1 MAVVVTGAAGF
12 IARHVVAR
20 LQAAGHRV
28 IGIDRRGWQPRA
40 DEQRVLGDLAEPDA
54 VLDEV
59 LRRATG
65 VVHLA
70 ARPGV
75 RDRTPGIETLRH
87 RDNILAGARVLDL
100 VPDAVPVV
108 VASSSSVYG
117 GAGPPDDPRA
127 CHEDDQMAPRGGYA
141 ESKFVL
147 EGLCRDRAERGGR
160 VSVVRPF
167 TVAGEGQRP
176 DMALSLW
183 TAAVSRGQPV
193 AVFGD
198 PGRRRDVTD
207 VHDVADGVVRLLEA
221 DEVTTV
227 NLGTG
232 DTHRLDELVAAVGR
246 ALGTTPRKRVVPV
259 DSVEVAA
266 TRADTTRCRDLLG
279 FVPTTDL
286 DELVSR
292 QVAATPGLV
301 DTPTASRHPTA
312 GVDSDVATTPVAGP
326 AGTHPS
332 PTKPVPT
339 PSTGS
344 CDRDA
349 VAPVSREA

>member
-28 IGIDRRGWQPRA
+28 IGIDRRAWQPRV
-40 DEQRVLGDLAEPDA
+40 DEQRVLGDLAEPDPA
-54 VLDEV
+54 LDEV
-59 LRRATG
+59 LRGATG

-75 RDRTPGIETLRH
+75 RDRTPGIERLRH
-87 RDNILAGARVLDL
+87 RDNVLAGARVLDL

-117 GAGPPDDPRA
+117 GAGRPDDPRA
-127 CHEDDQMAPRGGYA
+127 CREDDPLAPRGGYA
-141 ESKFVL
+141 ESKLAL

-160 VSVVRPF
+160 VSVARPF

-183 TAAVSRGQPV
+183 MAAVSRGQPV

-207 VHDVADGVVRLLEA
+207 VRDVAVGLARLLEA

-246 ALGTTPRKRVVPV
+246 ALGTMPRKRVVPV

-292 QVAATPGLV
+292 QVAATPDLV
-301 DTPTASRHPTA
+301 DATAAPPHPAA
-312 GVDSDVATTPVAGP
+312 GPGSDVGTTPMAGP
-326 AGTHPS
+326 AGTHPTPTS
-332 PTKPVPT
+332 PAATPPTTPGDRHPVAQARR
-339 PSTGS
+339 G
-344 CDRDA
+344 A
-349 VAPVSREA
+349 